1 MSLHL
6 RRDPGPCP
14 VDQAPHTSCT
24 APDAGTTIV
33 IPQLPARDGI
43 GLPPLVG
50 GTFLPPLVGQVPSTP
65 APEDVVE
72 DPTKPVATDQYR
84 GRGKGRR

>member
-24 APDAGTTIV
+24 APDAGTIM
-33 IPQLPARDGI
+33 IPQLPARDG
-43 GLPPLVG
+43 LETPPLVG
-50 GTFLPPLVGQVPSTP
+50 GSLLPPLVGQLPTSTP
-65 APEDVVE
+65 
-72 DPTKPVATDQYR
+72 TDEGDGETFSTGTY
-84 GRGKGRR
+84 RGKGRAGRAR

>member
-1 MSLHL
+1 MALHL

-33 IPQLPARDGI
+33 IPQLPARDG
-43 GLPPLVG
+43 LETPPLVG
-50 GTFLPPLVGQVPSTP
+50 GTLLPPLVGQVPAATP
-65 APEDVVE
+65 PN
-72 DPTKPVATDQYR
+72 DPDDETTIRTDTYR
-84 GRGKGRR
+84 GRKGRAR